1 MDARLS
7 TLRHRADLL
16 RRLREFFD
24 RRGFIEVTTPV
35 LSAETTVDRHIDP
48 VAVEWGEGDASRRM
62 FLQTSPE
69 AAMKRLLASGI
80 SDSGA
85 VGLGDGSG
93 DGGAGSDSRAV
104 GLGIYQICPAVR
116 RGERGPRHN
125 PEFTICEWYRTDDD
139 YAAGIALLGELADAM
154 LQRGPARRLTY
165 AEAFTRHVG
174 IDPHRASDN
183 ELIAAARRL
192 GVVAPESL
200 ATEGLTPDDR
210 DAWLELLLAERI
222 EPQLGRSR
230 PAILYDYPASQAMLA
245 RTRRDGDGV
254 EVAERFEL
262 YAGGIELANGYHELL
277 DAAELRRRTQ
287 RANEQRRADGK
298 EPLPEPTRL
307 LAAMDAGLPPCSGC
321 ALGVD
326 RLLMVTLGAK
336 RIEQVLPLP
345 IELA

>member
-1 MDARLS
+1 MDSSLS
-7 TLRHRADLL
+7 TLRRRADLL
-16 RRLREFFD
+16 RRLRAFFD

-48 VAVEWGEGDASRRM
+48 VTVEWGEGDASRRM

-69 AAMKRLLASGI
+69 AAMKRLLAGAASEGGGM
-80 SDSGA
+80 SDSG
-85 VGLGDGSG
+85 
-93 DGGAGSDSRAV
+93 AV

-139 YAAGIALLGELADAM
+139 YAAGIALLGELAEAM
-154 LQRGPARRLTY
+154 LQRGPAQRLTY

-183 ELIAAARRL
+183 ELVAAAERL

-200 ATEGLTPDDR
+200 ATEGLTPGDR

-222 EPQLGRSR
+222 EPHLGRSR

-245 RTRRDGDGV
+245 RTRREPDGVEGGGVEGGGV

-326 RLLMVTLGAK
+326 RLLMVTLGAE
-336 RIEQVLPLP
+336 RIEQALPLP